1 MFFKRGE
8 CRAKGGALGFKVAIL
23 GATGGIGQSLS
34 LLMMMNPL
42 VSVLHLY
49 DVVNTPS
56 VTTDVSHMDTG
67 VVVRGFSGQQ
77 QLESALTGMDLV
89 IILAGVLR
97 KPRMTRDYLFKINV
111 RIVRILSRGIAKCC
125 PNAIVNLISN
135 LVNSTVAIA
144 AEVSKKVGTYDPKRL
159 LGVTTLDVVRANT
172 FVNRQGSNLWMGIC
186 KLGSSS
192 ANALIG
198 DDEMV
203 RVWGNAWVPGN
214 WRLIDVAEVMGG
226 LKLNCNA
233 TISLDERKVTASCVL
248 RNHFGAVIFAF
259 AANIGFGCVTCRVM
273 GNIYWDWDKNFL
285 SILSI
290 PAEGRLEWAHVMREV
305 NHGMS
310 LVENL
315 RVYDHVFPFN

>member
-8 CRAKGGALGFKVAIL
+8 CRAKGGALGFKVEIL

-34 LLMMMNPL
+34 LQMMMNPL
-42 VSVLHLY
+42 VSILHLY

-67 VVVRGFSGQQ
+67 VVVRGFPGQQ
-77 QLESALTGMDLV
+77 QLESALTSMDLV

-172 FVNRQGSNLWMGIC
+172 F
-186 KLGSSS
+186 
-192 ANALIG
+192 
-198 DDEMV
+198 
-203 RVWGNAWVPGN
+203 
-214 WRLIDVAEVMGG
+214 AEVLGV
-226 LKLNCNA
+226 
-233 TISLDERKVTASCVL
+233 D
-248 RNHFGAVIFAF
+248 
-259 AANIGFGCVTCRVM
+259 
-273 GNIYWDWDKNFL
+273 
-285 SILSI
+285 
-290 PAEGRLEWAHVMREV
+290 PREV
-305 NHGMS
+305 GCLSGVTILPLLSQDKPPSSFTSKETEYLTNRIQNGGTKV
-310 LVENL
+310 VEVMPHKPIAL
-315 RVYDHVFPFN
+315 TCHWSRRGIIRKIFCI

>member
-1 MFFKRGE
+1 MANMIKSFKDRIEALRKRVMIPSLDLELHVGKLIGE
-8 CRAKGGALGFKVAIL
+8 CRAKGGALGFKVEIL

-34 LLMMMNPL
+34 LQMMMNPL
-42 VSVLHLY
+42 VSILHLY

-67 VVVRGFSGQQ
+67 VVVRGFPGQQ
-77 QLESALTGMDLV
+77 QLESALTSMDLV

-172 FVNRQGSNLWMGIC
+172 FVAEVLGVDPREVGCLSGVTILPLLSQDKPPSSFTSKETEYLTNRIQNGGT
-186 KLGSSS
+186 KVVE
-192 ANALIG
+192 LIG
-198 DDEMV
+198 KYPKYACIKRTV
-203 RVWGNAWVPGN
+203 
-214 WRLIDVAEVMGG
+214 L
-226 LKLNCNA
+226 L
-233 TISLDERKVTASCVL
+233 SLQ
-248 RNHFGAVIFAF
+248 
-259 AANIGFGCVTCRVM
+259 
-273 GNIYWDWDKNFL
+273 
-285 SILSI
+285 
-290 PAEGRLEWAHVMREV
+290 
-305 NHGMS
+305 
-310 LVENL
+310 
-315 RVYDHVFPFN
+315 